1 MNASIWT
8 LILLMS
14 LATYVSRLV
23 PFAVGGRRPPP
34 RLRPYIAA
42 LPYTILGALLVPG
55 VWTATGHVASSLLGA
70 GVAAVLAYFRANLL
84 LVVVAAVLAAYAGEL
99 VLAVVASSSP

>member
-1 MNASIWT
+1 MNVSVWC
-8 LILLMS
+8 LILCMA

-23 PFAVGGRRPPP
+23 PFAVGGRRLPP
-34 RLRPYIAA
+34 RLRPYLAA

-55 VWTATGHVASSLLGA
+55 IWTATGHVASSLLGS

-84 LVVVAAVLAAYAGEL
+84 LVVVAAVLAAYAGEM
-99 VLAVVASSSP
+99 VLAYLFSS